1 MVPNQKAESG
11 VRLGFVG
18 LGAMGSRMA
27 IRLLSAGHPLTVFN
41 RTREKAEPLAR
52 RGARV
57 ALSPREVAEGCDI
70 VFSSLADDAALED
83 VMRGPDGL
91 LAGVRS
97 GALLVDTSTV
107 YPGTSRGIA
116 EEARRRGASML
127 DAPVSGT
134 TIHVEQGSLMIFVG
148 GDKRDLD
155 RATPYL
161 RLLGN
166 EIIHMGGNGMGLC
179 MKLVSNSLLGLGLQ
193 ALVEAIALGIRS
205 GIDKERLLDALSK
218 STVVAPGHKP
228 KLENARL
235 NRYPPAFSIRL
246 MHKDFGLI
254 MRQAT
259 ALSVPMPATAVAQQI
274 CAAERQKE
282 LEEDYSAV
290 IRLVTELAGIGA
302 GGQGAP

>member
-1 MVPNQKAESG
+1 MPSQHEGSVA
-11 VRLGFVG
+11 RLGFVG

-27 IRLLSAGHPLTVFN
+27 ARLMSAGHHLTVYN
-41 RTREKAEPLAR
+41 RTREKAEPLAQQ
-52 RGARV
+52 GARV
-57 ALSPREVAEGCDI
+57 ARSPREVAEGCDI
-70 VFSSLADDAALED
+70 IFSSLSDDAALEG

-91 LAGVRS
+91 LAGVRT

-107 YPGTSRGIA
+107 YPDTSRDIA

-148 GDKRDLD
+148 GDERDLH

-161 RLLGN
+161 SLLGN

-179 MKLVSNSLLGLGLQ
+179 MKLVSNSLLGLGLH
-193 ALVEAIALGIRS
+193 ALAEAFALGLRS
-205 GIDKERLLDALSK
+205 GIDRGKLLEALAK
-218 STVVAPGHKP
+218 SSVVAPGHKP

-254 MRQAT
+254 MRQAS
-259 ALSVPMPATAVAQQI
+259 ALSVPMPATAVAQQM
-274 CAAERQKE
+274 CAAERHKE

-290 IRLVTELAGIGA
+290 IRLMEELAGA
-302 GGQGAP
+302 ATRGQGAP